1 MNRDEV
7 LNTLYGSRFWKD
19 IEIDFTNE
27 AKKAKSL
34 KQQSEFF
41 SKWSIYLFFESEFP
55 TIKNRS
61 LTMRK
66 SLVSAGIDENNS
78 LISYF
83 KIDKSL
89 HQKSNEKYSKKI
101 EIKLNERL
109 NKTYDNETYNNETPL
124 KIANMTIEKLIKN
137 INKKDIGKNDVFD
150 ISNNSTRNRELA
162 YQKLIVL
169 AIATGRRQIEL
180 LKMLEIAKKKDLVT
194 YKNLAK
200 KKKSDISIVDAPI
213 LIDIDIA
220 KKYLRDVREEFKT
233 EKMDN
238 KTINSKY
245 NSSIRK
251 SMFRY
256 LDENLANKGFHFFRA
271 LYAKACFERFK
282 NNIGDENFYFTKILG
297 HKFKVNPAHPYQIK

>member
-41 SKWSIYLFFESEFP
+41 SKWSIYLFFESELA

-83 KIDKSL
+83 KIAKVL
-89 HQKSNEKYSKKI
+89 HKKSNEKYNSAMEDKL
-101 EIKLNERL
+101 LNEKNKDENENSNSLETAETIISELMQNIESDDVL
-109 NKTYDNETYNNETPL
+109 N
-124 KIANMTIEKLIKN
+124 
-137 INKKDIGKNDVFD
+137 
-150 ISNNSTRNRELA
+150 ISNNSKKNRELA

-169 AIATGRRQIEL
+169 AVATGRRQIEL
-180 LKMLEIAKKKDLVT
+180 LKMLEISKKKDMAI

-200 KKKSDISIVDAPI
+200 KKNNDDTVEAPI
-213 LIDIDIA
+213 LIDISVA
-220 KKYLRDVREEFKT
+220 KKYLKDIREEFQT
-233 EKMDN
+233 ENMEN

-245 NSSIRK
+245 NNSIKK
-251 SMFRY
+251 SLSRY
-256 LDENLANKGFHFFRA
+256 LDTEIADKGFHFLRA
-271 LYAKACFERFK
+271 LYAQACFQKFE
-282 NNIGDENFYFTKILG
+282 NNTGDKNFYFTQILG
-297 HKFKVNPAHPYQIK
+297 HEFKVNSAHSYQTK